1 MKSSQISRELL
12 YSWFQLRSSNLM
24 CIAFPI
30 VTFSGETTHT
40 PQTGKTELLLQAY
53 RLVHLL
59 PVDVLP

>member
-1 MKSSQISRELL
+1 MANEANTRTSRTGKMLTLSLKTL
-12 YSWFQLRSSNLM
+12 Y
-24 CIAFPI
+24 

-53 RLVHLL
+53 RSVHLL